1 MKHIDPLEKVL
12 EFAAFL
18 TFLALI
24 ATVTYQVVTRFAFP
38 QYSVVWTEELTR
50 YLFVYSIALAAPL
63 AMKNREY
70 VNVDIVLNIMG
81 PKLRPIIQLILDAFS
96 VGLFILTFLQGLK
109 FIDLG
114 VGNVSAAIGVPMV
127 FPYASIAFMS
137 FFIALYGL
145 YNLVRDIARLAKGGE
160 V

>member
-1 MKHIDPLEKVL
+1 MKSIDPLEKVL

-18 TFLALI
+18 TFLGLI
-24 ATVTYQVVTRFAFP
+24 ITVTYQVVTRFALP

-50 YLFVYSIALAAPL
+50 YLFVYSVALAAPL

-70 VNVDIVLNIMG
+70 VNVDIVLNILG
-81 PKLRPIIQLILDAFS
+81 PKLRPVIQLILDAVS
-96 VGLFILTFLQGLK
+96 VALFVLTFLQGLS
-109 FIDLG
+109 FIKLG
-114 VGNVSAAIGVPMV
+114 VGNVSAAIGLPMV
-127 FPYASIAFMS
+127 VPYAAIAFMS
-137 FFIALYGL
+137 FFIALYGF